1 MNLTPFQAD
10 IAKTVAVLVV
20 FIVFRMLC
28 IYLTKKYARKIE
40 RVEQRTNLIIKYINY
55 ATIFCIA
62 FGIFIIWS
70 VDLDHVESIFLSVFA
85 VIGIGFFAQWSILT
99 NITSGIIMFFI
110 FPYKIG
116 DYIKIHDKECD
127 FQGKIEDIKTFH
139 VIIITA
145 LGEMITYP
153 NSLILQKG
161 VSVLKP
167 EDVDQIDLFFNN
179 NEKDQDAEEDK
190 NVKEQ
195 PID

>member
-70 VDLDHVESIFLSVFA
+70 VDLDHVESIFLSV
-85 VIGIGFFAQWSILT
+85 L
-99 NITSGIIMFFI
+99 
-110 FPYKIG
+110 
-116 DYIKIHDKECD
+116 
-127 FQGKIEDIKTFH
+127 
-139 VIIITA
+139 A
-145 LGEMITYP
+145 L
-153 NSLILQKG
+153 
-161 VSVLKP
+161 
-167 EDVDQIDLFFNN
+167 
-179 NEKDQDAEEDK
+179 
-190 NVKEQ
+190 
-195 PID
+195 

>member
-10 IAKTVAVLVV
+10 ITKTVAVLVV

-85 VIGIGFFAQWSILT
+85 VIGIGFFAQWSILS
-99 NITSGIIMFFI
+99 NVTSGIIMFFI

-116 DYIKIHDKECD
+116 DYIKIHDKESD
-127 FQGKIEDIKTFH
+127 YQGTIEDIKTFH
-139 VIIITA
+139 VVLRTTQ
-145 LGEMITYP
+145 GGMITYP

-161 VSVLKP
+161 VSVIKP
-167 EDVDQIDLFFNN
+167 EDLDQIETLFNQ
-179 NEKDQDAEEDK
+179 NEKQDGPEEDK